1 MAASLRGNPVLAKPT
16 VSVSDGFQIPSILRR
31 QGLRIGSAYAG
42 RALTTA
48 GGAITARG
56 LHLNKTG
63 PDLTRTKWST
73 LTRAQARNSKSGIRA
88 DTRYRPSHGRRS
100 NRFMERRL
108 KPQASRTIPRGT
120 LHVRMGSTMMIAGR
134 TLPLLVGGYLAYTL
148 LPEGVDRTTHEGKL
162 ADNVLQNVHLYG
174 NTAAQI
180 YSGAEIAYNVGTA
193 MLAGVSFS

>member
-1 MAASLRGNPVLAKPT
+1 
-16 VSVSDGFQIPSILRR
+16 
-31 QGLRIGSAYAG
+31 
-42 RALTTA
+42 
-48 GGAITARG
+48 
-56 LHLNKTG
+56 
-63 PDLTRTKWST
+63 
-73 LTRAQARNSKSGIRA
+73 
-88 DTRYRPSHGRRS
+88 
-100 NRFMERRL
+100 
-108 KPQASRTIPRGT
+108 
-120 LHVRMGSTMMIAGR
+120 MGSTMMIAGR